1 MSVTGLSITVALPWN
16 MIFWPRTTA
25 MRVLDRDIL
34 RLAVPSLGALIAEPL
49 FVLTDTAMV
58 GHLGVESLA
67 GLGVAS
73 VMLQTA
79 IGLLIFLAYATT
91 PLVARRLGAGD
102 ARGAHAAG
110 IDGLWLALGVGV
122 LLLVLM
128 VPLSPLIVGLFG
140 ATPAV
145 EAAALTYLAIAWWG
159 IPGMLLVLAATG
171 MLRGLQDA
179 RTPLIVALAGFSANI
194 ALNAVLIYGLNLGIA
209 GSAIGT
215 VLAQWGM
222 AAVLVAFCVR
232 RARVAAAPLRPGHTG
247 IEAAARSGSWLLL
260 RTLSLR
266 IALVVTVVAAT
277 GFGTTELAATHVW
290 FAIYSLLA
298 LALDALAIAGQALI
312 GHSLG
317 AAQVDRV
324 HAITRRLV
332 LWGVA
337 TGAVLAVLIAA
348 SIPLLT
354 IAVTSDAAVRSALPL
369 TLGILAAGLPLA
381 GLVFVLDGVL
391 IGAGDGRYLAWTG
404 ILNLLVYLALLPFIT
419 GLAPLLAAFTFAY
432 LGARAL
438 TLGVR
443 ARGARWIVTGTAA

>member
-443 ARGARWIVTGTAA
+443 ARGARWIVTGTMA

>member
-1 MSVTGLSITVALPWN
+1 
-16 MIFWPRTTA
+16 

-443 ARGARWIVTGTAA
+443 ARGARWIVTGTMA